1 MVDQG
6 EFTSIDDSF
15 TGDDDQTIEFGV
27 PFLDNQAYKPI
38 LHGLNIP
45 SGNQTWRAEKW
56 TIEISDFPS

>member
-45 SGNQTWRAEKW
+45 SGNQT
-56 TIEISDFPS
+56 